1 MTMIEEVEAGVIRN
15 VIHCNNRA
23 SEFVPWLPRS
33 LHWRLLLRHPD
44 APRAKQVV
52 HPRDHHAHQLPA
64 SNVRSERRSTQTRAM
79 PLFLIYLLPLP
90 LDRQNSAPGWIYS
103 GALGCA
109 GVVSVSLPFLI
120 RVDTPGDRHAL
131 RGWRMKSL

>member
-44 APRAKQVV
+44 APRAKQVL
-52 HPRDHHAHQLPA
+52 HRRDHHHAHDLPV
-64 SNVRSERRSTQTRAM
+64 SNVRSDPCVDLFRRSR
-79 PLFLIYLLPLP
+79 LIHR
-90 LDRQNSAPGWIYS
+90 DDAPACRI
-103 GALGCA
+103 
-109 GVVSVSLPFLI
+109 
-120 RVDTPGDRHAL
+120 D
-131 RGWRMKSL
+131 